1 MYRRRFLLAF
11 ALTILTHVA
20 WPQSDKLP
28 VMHHDESVVKAGGFI
43 SYGSSSSD
51 LWKRAAY
58 YIDRLLKGAKP
69 QDLPIE
75 QEARVNYPAAS
86 GGAFKT

>member
-1 MYRRRFLLAF
+1 MNRRRFLLAF

-28 VMHHDESVVKAGGFI
+28 VMHYDESVVKAGGFI

-58 YIDRLLKGAKP
+58 NIDRLANRDFKP
-69 QDLPIE
+69 LFSPSSQ
-75 QEARVNYPAAS
+75 A
-86 GGAFKT
+86 G